1 MDWLR
6 RVGSSALL
14 AGQVL
19 LHLGMGRI
27 HRRNTFDQLSAVGL
41 ESLLIVILTSVVIS
55 GVFTIQ
61 VAREFI
67 NFGASSLI
75 GGVLAIA
82 LTRELTPVVTAV
94 IMCGRV
100 GSAFAAEMGTMKVT
114 EQVDALQILRTDPV
128 DYLVIPRVVACGLM
142 LPVLT
147 MLALITG
154 LISGMIICD
163 VAYNIAP
170 NQFLSSAQAL
180 LTPWD
185 LIVCTIKSS
194 VFGMLIAVIG
204 SGWGL
209 ATQGGAK
216 GVGRSTTDAV
226 VTALLSVFI
235 SNFFLSWILFQGV
248 GQTLGSGALGS
259 LSGEARVELDSS
271 AFSTA
276 AEYTDLTLGG

>member
-6 RVGSSALL
+6 RVGASALL
-14 AGQVL
+14 GGQVL
-19 LHLGMGRI
+19 LHLGSGRI

-41 ESLLIVILTSVVIS
+41 ESLLIVLITSVVIS

-94 IMCGRV
+94 VMCGRV

-128 DYLVIPRVVACGLM
+128 DYLVTPRVVACALM

-147 MLALITG
+147 MLSLITG
-154 LISGMIICD
+154 LIGGMIICD
-163 VAYNIAP
+163 ALYNIAP
-170 NQFLSSAQAL
+170 SQFLSSAQSL
-180 LTPWD
+180 LTTWD
-185 LIVCTIKSS
+185 LFVCVIKASI
-194 VFGMLIAVIG
+194 FGILIALIG

-209 ATQGGAK
+209 STQGGAK

-226 VTALLSVFI
+226 VTALLAVFI
-235 SNFFLSWILFQGV
+235 SNFFLSWLLFQGPGQSV
-248 GQTLGSGALGS
+248 GTASNSSSPQGSQAVLITPAAGS
-259 LSGEARVELDSS
+259 PFIEI
-271 AFSTA
+271 
-276 AEYTDLTLGG
+276 